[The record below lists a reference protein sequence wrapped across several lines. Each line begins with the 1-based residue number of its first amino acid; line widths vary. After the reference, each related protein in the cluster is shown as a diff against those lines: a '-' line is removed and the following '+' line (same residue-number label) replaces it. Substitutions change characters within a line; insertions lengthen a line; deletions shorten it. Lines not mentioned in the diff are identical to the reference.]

1 MVDVGG
7 QWSCRPSQ
15 QEYPLKREIDKEYLK
30 KEDIV
35 SLQQSMGN
43 FDSTFKE
50 VMTFF
55 ARNEWKHRYKWWK
68 REKKRKNIE
77 TLDFM
82 ISISK

>member
-55 ARNEWKHRYKWWK
+55 QEMNGNTVTSSGKGKNKKKH
-68 REKKRKNIE
+68 
-77 TLDFM
+77 
-82 ISISK
+82 

>member
-1 MVDVGG
+1 MDTLRNLDR
-7 QWSCRPSQ
+7 CDRLL
-15 QEYPLKREIDKEYLK
+15 EKYLK

-55 ARNEWKHRYKWWK
+55 QEMNGNTVKGSGKGKNKKKH
-68 REKKRKNIE
+68 
-77 TLDFM
+77 
-82 ISISK
+82 

>member
-55 ARNEWKHRYKWWK
+55 QEMNGNTLKSSGKGKNKKKH
-68 REKKRKNIE
+68 
-77 TLDFM
+77 
-82 ISISK
+82 

>member
-1 MVDVGG
+1 MVDVAG

-35 SLQQSMGN
+35 SLQQSLNN
-43 FDSTFKE
+43 FDSTYKE

-55 ARNEWKHRYKWWK
+55 QEMRGDTPNSDVKG
-68 REKKRKNIE
+68 KKGK
-77 TLDFM
+77 
-82 ISISK
+82 KK

>member
-55 ARNEWKHRYKWWK
+55 QEMNGNTVTSGG
-68 REKKRKNIE
+68 KRK
-77 TLDFM
+77 
-82 ISISK
+82 KGKKK

>member
-55 ARNEWKHRYKWWK
+55 QEMNGNTVKSGGKGKKKKKH
-68 REKKRKNIE
+68 
-77 TLDFM
+77 
-82 ISISK
+82 

>member
-50 VMTFF
+50 VMIFF
-55 ARNEWKHRYKWWK
+55 QEMNGNTVTSGGKG
-68 REKKRKNIE
+68 KKGK
-77 TLDFM
+77 
-82 ISISK
+82 KK

>member
-1 MVDVGG
+1 MVNVDG

-50 VMTFF
+50 VMIFF
-55 ARNEWKHRYKWWK
+55 QEMNGNTVTSSGKGKNKKKH
-68 REKKRKNIE
+68 
-77 TLDFM
+77 
-82 ISISK
+82 